1 MFEKIRDMISQ
12 QLDIDADMITMD
24 TDFQDDLGADSL
36 DLVELLMLAEEKYM
50 ITIDE
55 DEIKNFK
62 TVGDV
67 VRFIEEN
74 V

>member
-50 ITIDE
+50 LTIDE

>member
-12 QLDIDADMITMD
+12 QLDIDAEHITME
-24 TDFQDDLGADSL
+24 TEIFEDLGADSL
-36 DLVELLMLAEEKYM
+36 DLVELLMDAEEKWL

-67 VRFIEEN
+67 VRYIEEN
-74 V
+74 M

>member
-12 QLDIDADMITMD
+12 QLDIDAEHISMD
-24 TDFQDDLGADSL
+24 TEIFEDLGADSL
-36 DLVELLMLAEEKYM
+36 DLVELLMEAEEEWL

-67 VRFIEEN
+67 VRYIEDN
-74 V
+74 M

>member
-12 QLDIDADMITMD
+12 QLDIDAAHISMD
-24 TDFQDDLGADSL
+24 TEIFEDLGADSL
-36 DLVELLMLAEEKYM
+36 DLVELLMEAEEEWL

-67 VRFIEEN
+67 VRYIEDN
-74 V
+74 K

>member
-12 QLDIDADMITMD
+12 QLDIDAAHISMD
-24 TDFQDDLGADSL
+24 TEIFEDLGADSL
-36 DLVELLMLAEEKYM
+36 DLVELLMEAEEEWL

-67 VRFIEEN
+67 VRYIEDN
-74 V
+74 M

>member
-1 MFEKIRDMISQ
+1 ME
-12 QLDIDADMITMD
+12 
-24 TDFQDDLGADSL
+24 
-36 DLVELLMLAEEKYM
+36 AEEEWL

-67 VRFIEEN
+67 VRYIEDN
-74 V
+74 M

>member
-12 QLDIDADMITMD
+12 QLDIDAELITMD
-24 TDFQDDLGADSL
+24 TEIFEDLGADSL
-36 DLVELLMLAEEKYM
+36 DLVELLMEAEEKWLV
-50 ITIDE
+50 TIDE

-67 VRFIEEN
+67 VRYIEEN
-74 V
+74 M

>member
-12 QLDIDADMITMD
+12 QLDIDAAHISMD
-24 TDFQDDLGADSL
+24 TEIFEDLGADSL
-36 DLVELLMLAEEKYM
+36 DLVELLMEADEEWL

-67 VRFIEEN
+67 VRYIEDN
-74 V
+74 M